1 MKDRK
6 EFYSI
11 LSEIDGKPFSEYT
24 RLLGDFDFARYVL
37 KFSQLDT
44 VRDAEHPV
52 FNIRIPQSIA
62 EMPSHLYDSPVR
74 RTALEDLL
82 TRNISKAAGRIARFN
97 ESGLARR
104 NILVAEPGQKILPR
118 TAVVVTKEYID
129 ARIRIVLPYKMLAG
143 TSGETRMIDGELAR
157 KVFFDD
163 LPEVI
168 GTSLLYCNV
177 DIAETENFANS
188 MGDADRARQTLATLG
203 LVSFIGE
210 GSFLGRVPNA
220 DLPDYENIVPFEVD
234 ESARIEIPVPNSN
247 AFKGLGIPAGLT
259 VVLGDAAAGR
269 KDFMA
274 AIASGVFNHIPGDGR
289 ETVVTVADAVQV
301 AVDRGRSVQ
310 EVNISPFLSEMEGA
324 DPTSFST
331 SSADSFQ
338 SQAASTIEALEVGA
352 RVLLFDEN
360 TSAPA
365 FLTTDARIAGL
376 LSETTRVSLAQRARQ
391 MVDELGISLVI
402 AGENLVAEYIP
413 IADTVLKVEDFKV
426 TNITEEAKALN
437 LSVPPEAPAV
447 NLGPMLGRSR
457 WIMPSSIDASV
468 GRRDQVIEAIG
479 LRAIQFGRSVI
490 GLEGVSQIADE
501 NQTLT
506 IGLLLYYA
514 KLRYMQEGYPLREML
529 DMIDRDLSGEGLAI
543 ISRDIRGDL
552 ARPRRYELA
561 AALNRLP
568 TFRVSHATE

>member
-11 LSEIDGKPFSEYT
+11 LSEIDDKPFAEYT
-24 RLLGDFDFARYVL
+24 TLLGDFDFARYVI

-44 VRDAEHPV
+44 ASDAEAPV

-82 TRNISKAAGRIARFN
+82 TRNLSKAAGDIARFN

-104 NILVAEPGQKILPR
+104 NIVVAEPGQKILPR
-118 TAVVVTKEYID
+118 TAVVITKEYID
-129 ARIRIVLPYKMLAG
+129 ARIRIALPYKLL
-143 TSGETRMIDGELAR
+143 SGKSEDNRVIDGEMAR
-157 KVFFDD
+157 QVFFDD

-168 GTSLLYCNV
+168 SSSLLYCNL
-177 DIAETENFANS
+177 DMAETENFVNS
-188 MGDADRARQTLATLG
+188 MEDADRARQTLATLG

-210 GSFLGRVPNA
+210 GSFLVRMPGA
-220 DLPDYENIVPFEVD
+220 DLPDYENIVPFEAD
-234 ESARIEIPVPNSN
+234 EEAQIEIPVPNSA

-274 AIASGVFNHIPGDGR
+274 AIAAGVFNHIPGDGR

-310 EVNISPFLSEMEGA
+310 EVNISPFLSEIEGA
-324 DPTSFST
+324 DPASFST
-331 SSADSFQ
+331 PSADSFT
-338 SQAASTIEALEVGA
+338 SQAAATIEALEVGA

-360 TSAPA
+360 TSAPP
-365 FLTTDARIAGL
+365 FLTTDARVAGL
-376 LSETTRVSLAQRARQ
+376 LDSTSRVSLVQRARQ
-391 MVDELGISLVI
+391 MVDELGISLII

-413 IADTVLKVEDFKV
+413 IADTVLKVEDFMV
-426 TNITEEAKALN
+426 ANITEEAKALD
-437 LSVPPEAPAV
+437 LSISPEAPAV

-468 GRRDQVIEAIG
+468 GRRDQVIEAID
-479 LRAIQFGRSVI
+479 LHAIQFGRSVI
-490 GLEGVSQIADE
+490 GLDSVSQIADE

-552 ARPRRYELA
+552 ARPRRYEVA

>member
-24 RLLGDFDFARYVL
+24 RLIGDFDFARYVL
-37 KFSQLDT
+37 KFGQLDT
-44 VRDAEHPV
+44 GSDAENPV
-52 FNIRIPQSIA
+52 FNVRIPQSIA

-82 TRNISKAAGRIARFN
+82 TRNLSKATGRIARFN

-104 NILVAEPGQKILPR
+104 NIVVAEPGQKILPR

-129 ARIRIVLPYKMLAG
+129 ARIRIAMPYKVF
-143 TSGETRMIDGELAR
+143 SDSSSDNRQIDGEMAR

-168 GTSLLYCNV
+168 SSSLLYCNV
-177 DIAETENFANS
+177 DMAEMESFVNG
-188 MGDADRARQTLATLG
+188 MEDADRARQTLATLG
-203 LVSFIGE
+203 MVSFIGE
-210 GSFLGRVPNA
+210 GSFLVRTPGT
-220 DLPDYENIVPFEVD
+220 DLPDYENIIPFEVD
-234 ESARIEIPVPNSN
+234 ESAKTEIEVPNSA

-274 AIASGVFNHIPGDGR
+274 AIASGVFNHVPADGR

-310 EVNISPFLSEMEGA
+310 EVNISPFLSEIEGA
-324 DPTSFST
+324 DPASFT
-331 SSADSFQ
+331 TQAADSFT

-352 RVLLFDEN
+352 RVLLYDEN
-360 TSAPA
+360 TSAPS
-365 FLTTDARIAGL
+365 FLTTDTRVAGL
-376 LSETTRVSLAQRARQ
+376 LDSTARVSLAQRARQ
-391 MVDELGISLVI
+391 MVDELGISLII

-413 IADTVLKVEDFKV
+413 IADTVLKVEDFTV
-426 TNITEEAKALN
+426 TNITEEAKALD
-437 LSVPPEAPAV
+437 LAVPPEAPAI

-468 GRRDQVIEAIG
+468 GRRDQVIEAID
-479 LRAIQFGRSVI
+479 LQTVRFGRSVI
-490 GLEGVSQIADE
+490 GLDGISQIADE

-529 DMIDRDLSGEGLAI
+529 DMIDRDLGGEGLAI

-552 ARPRRYELA
+552 ARPRRYEVA

>member
-24 RLLGDFDFARYVL
+24 RLIGDFDFSRYVL

-44 VRDAEHPV
+44 ACDADAPV

-74 RTALEDLL
+74 RTALEDFL
-82 TRNISKAAGRIARFN
+82 TRNLSRAAGRIARFN

-104 NILVAEPGQKILPR
+104 NIIVAEPGQKILPR

-129 ARIRIVLPYKMLAG
+129 ARIRIALPYQVFAG
-143 TSGETRMIDGELAR
+143 SSSGERVIDGDMAR

-163 LPEVI
+163 LPEVV
-168 GTSLLYCNV
+168 GTSLLYCNL
-177 DIAETENFANS
+177 DIAETEGFVNG
-188 MGDADRARQTLATLG
+188 MEDADRARQTLATLG
-203 LVSFIGE
+203 LVSFVGE
-210 GSFLGRVPNA
+210 GSFLGRVPGT
-220 DLPDYENIVPFEVD
+220 DLPDYENIAPFEVD
-234 ESARIEIPVPNSN
+234 EGAQTEIEVPNAA
-247 AFKGLGIPAGLT
+247 AFRGLGIPVGLT
-259 VVLGDAAAGR
+259 VVLGDAASGR

-274 AIASGVFNHIPGDGR
+274 AVASGVYNHVPGDGR
-289 ETVVTVADAVQV
+289 EAVLTVADAVHV
-301 AVDRGRSVQ
+301 AVDRGRSIQ
-310 EVNISPFLSEMEGA
+310 EVNISPFLSGMEGS
-324 DPTSFST
+324 DPSSFST
-331 SSADSFQ
+331 PAADSFQ
-338 SQAASTIEALEVGA
+338 SQAASAIEALEVGA

-360 TSAPA
+360 TSSPS

-376 LSETTRVSLAQRARQ
+376 LGDSDRISLAQRARQ

-413 IADTVLKVEDFKV
+413 IADTVLRVEGARV
-426 TNITEEAKALN
+426 TDVTEHAKALD
-437 LSVPPEAPAV
+437 LAVPPAAPDV

-468 GRRDQVIEAIG
+468 GRRDQVIDALG
-479 LRAIQFGRSVI
+479 LQSLQFGRSVI
-490 GLEGVSQIADE
+490 NLEGIFQIADE

-529 DMIDRDLSGEGLAI
+529 DMIDRDLSSEGLAI

-561 AALNRLP
+561 SALNRLP